1 MLHAG
6 SCMTD
11 GTDAGDKQVIDTLS
25 RQMLHVSVKQL
36 YRIAGFLLGHIL
48 ADADNL
54 LAAFL

>member
-1 MLHAG
+1 
-6 SCMTD
+6 MTD